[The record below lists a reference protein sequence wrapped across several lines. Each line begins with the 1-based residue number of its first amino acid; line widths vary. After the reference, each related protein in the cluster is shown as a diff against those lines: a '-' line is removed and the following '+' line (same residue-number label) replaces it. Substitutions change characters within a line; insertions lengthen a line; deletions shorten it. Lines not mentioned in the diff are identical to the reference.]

1 MKYEH
6 PQLINDLAGRYALGT
21 LQGPARRR
29 MERLSQSNPAV
40 LTAIHRWEE
49 RLAGLADLADPV
61 EPPEK
66 VWAHTHEKISLTGR
80 AAQRAQSRWWR
91 NRTWLAIAAGIV
103 ALVLALNWL
112 ILRSP
117 PASELIATITDEQKS
132 QLWSI
137 EASVGRDK
145 LLISASAGLAL
156 DAARAYELWA
166 LPEAGGAPVSL
177 GLMPLSGA
185 HAVPLTS
192 AQRRALAGARQ
203 VAVSLE
209 PPGGSPTGA
218 PTGPVLFVA
227 DIASTEL
234 RNDAV

>member
-1 MKYEH
+1 MKYAH
-6 PQLINDLAGRYALGT
+6 PQLIDDLAGRYALGT
-21 LQGPARRR
+21 LQGRARRR
-29 MERLSQSNPAV
+29 MERLSQSDPAV

-49 RLAGLADLADPV
+49 RLAGLADLTDPV
-61 EPPEK
+61 KPPEK
-66 VWAHTHEKISLTGR
+66 VWGHIHEGISQTGR
-80 AAQRAQSRWWR
+80 AAQRAQRRWWR
-91 NRTWLAIAAGIV
+91 NRTWLAIAAGVV

-112 ILRSP
+112 VLSRP

-132 QLWSI
+132 QLWNI
-137 EASVGRDK
+137 EASVGRDE
-145 LLISASAGLAL
+145 LHISASAGLAL
-156 DAARAYELWA
+156 DVTRAYELWA

-177 GLMPLSGA
+177 GLMPFSGA
-185 HAVPLTS
+185 RAVPLTS

-227 DIASTEL
+227 GIVSAEL
-234 RNDAV
+234 RNDAG